1 MAKKGNTVIVK
12 LRSSES
18 DYRYYTTKNKKNTTG
33 RMEIKKYDPIVR
45 KHVAF
50 QRRTLKPNAKPRER
64 KSTFRSLKTPERLA
78 LSRRFLFPL
87 S

>member
-18 DYRYYTTKNKKNTTG
+18 DYRYYTVKNKKNTTG

-45 KHVAF
+45 KHVSF
-50 QRRTLKPNAKPRER
+50 KEER
-64 KSTFRSLKTPERLA
+64 
-78 LSRRFLFPL
+78 
-87 S
+87 